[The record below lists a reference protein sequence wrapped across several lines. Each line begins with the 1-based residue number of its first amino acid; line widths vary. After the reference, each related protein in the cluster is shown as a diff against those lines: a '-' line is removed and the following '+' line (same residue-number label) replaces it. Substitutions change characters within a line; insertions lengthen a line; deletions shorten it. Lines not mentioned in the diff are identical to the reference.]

1 MEQISNVTGINYSGI
16 VTYRYDPV
24 KAVYYGINQNG
35 TMMQP
40 TYQSNVKSVLTEDWK
55 VVSPNFTSNKQDIY
69 VNPLTYPEDVYIAAG
84 TNFTVGLLTPALSS
98 PGYVWP
104 EGSQATL
111 TVEADASSSTVF
123 SSDPHVIGCTID
135 VSKLLAGAVLVGSRY
150 LGTNTYISRYI
161 WTFVGTLVARTQ
173 LPRVSIEL
181 MCNHPKLPTSPDDS
195 MTVGISVYCSAT
207 ATLVRKL
214 SSMNTS
220 HNDKTPLI
228 IPSAPLMEVSEPK
241 KGSKAKKK
249 FLGLFGRVG
258 KKSKFKS

>member
-1 MEQISNVTGINYSGI
+1 MEQSSNVTGINYSGI

-24 KAVYYGINQNG
+24 KAVYYGVNQNG

-40 TYQSNVKSVLTEDWK
+40 TFRSTVKSVLTDQAQ

-69 VNPLTYPEDVYIAAG
+69 VNPLTYPEDVFIAAG

-111 TVEADASSSTVF
+111 TVEAHASSSTVF
-123 SSDPHVIGCTID
+123 SSDSRVIGCTID

-150 LGTNTYISRYI
+150 LGTSSYISRYI
-161 WTFVGTLVARTQ
+161 WTFVGTLVAHAQ

-181 MCNHPKLPTSPDDS
+181 ICNHPKLPTSSDDS

-207 ATLVRKL
+207 ATLVRKI
-214 SSMNTS
+214 SGTSTS

-228 IPSAPLMEVSEPK
+228 VPSAPLMEVSEPK
-241 KGSKAKKK
+241 KGIKTKKK